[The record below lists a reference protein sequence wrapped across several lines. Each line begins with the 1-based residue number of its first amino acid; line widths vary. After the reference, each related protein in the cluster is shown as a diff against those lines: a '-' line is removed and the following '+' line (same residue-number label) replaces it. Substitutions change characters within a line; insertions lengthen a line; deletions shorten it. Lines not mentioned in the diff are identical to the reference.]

1 VRAGAHGRAMV
12 PATFAA
18 LALAAISCGPPT
30 IKPVSNPDPGTAC
43 PGGSSV
49 WSLEVL
55 DRRAEREASEKVV
68 ALLRDSIVK
77 SFPGCTWKEAG
88 AAGVPSISIEI
99 VRFAAPFDQ
108 ATWNGAA
115 DWTVLARTADGR
127 TLTEF
132 EAEYEVER
140 PNYRGS
146 NNEKE
151 ALQEVYGEALKKTL
165 AGLRA
170 VPPSP

>member
-1 VRAGAHGRAMV
+1 MSDRRLLRGLAGI
-12 PATFAA
+12 A
-18 LALAAISCGPPT
+18 LALAVFGSAACGPPT
-30 IKPVSNPDPGTAC
+30 IPPVANPDPETAC
-43 PGGSSV
+43 PGGSSA

-68 ALLRDSIVK
+68 ATLRDSIMK

-99 VRFAAPFDQ
+99 VRFAAPFDE
-108 ATWNGAA
+108 ATWNGVAE
-115 DWTVLARTADGR
+115 WTVLARTADGR

-132 EAEYEVER
+132 EAESDVAR

-151 ALQEVYGEALKKTL
+151 ALRQVFGEALSRTL
-165 AGLRA
+165 AGLRS